1 VSTETKT
8 KTVPARVAFRKAHGS
23 VVGWSAE
30 DFEGYLTAG
39 ELDRRH
45 GLLDPKP
52 KPEPEGEATT
62 DEQH

>member
-1 VSTETKT
+1 MTADTEI
-8 KTVPARVAFRKAHGS
+8 VPARVAFREAHGS
-23 VVGWSAE
+23 VAGWIAE

-45 GLLDPKP
+45 GLFDPQP
-52 KPEPEGEATT
+52 KPEPEKEATT